1 MNVFRLN
8 QRAEIPTPTSDR
20 PGQFDIK
27 ACFDLGSKVSYHN
40 SVNKENFVPVRV
52 ISGNV
57 CVQVYPAQRVTIPT
71 GLIFDVPQGH
81 ILRLMSAANVTLKKG
96 LVIVDG
102 TGIINPKNAGEAFV
116 TLHNISD
123 TPAIINDGES
133 IALGMLEYAL
143 VYDITETSE
152 RPS

>member
-8 QRAEIPTPTSDR
+8 QRAEIPTQTSDR

-27 ACFDLGSKVSYHN
+27 ACLDLGSKVSYHN

-57 CVQVYPAQRVTIPT
+57 CVQIYPSQRFAIPT
-71 GLIFDVPQGH
+71 GLIFDIPEGH
-81 ILRLMSAANVTLKKG
+81 ILRLMSTASVTLKKG

-102 TGIINPKNAGEAFV
+102 TGIINPHSGEAFV

>member
-8 QRAEIPTPTSDR
+8 ERAEIPTINPEM

-27 ACFDLGSKVSYHN
+27 SCFDVNSRILYHN
-40 SVNKENFVPVRV
+40 SVNKESYVPARV
-52 ISGNV
+52 INNKL
-57 CVQVYPAQRVTIPT
+57 CVQIYPSQRAVIPT
-71 GLIFDVPQGH
+71 GLIFDVPEGH
-81 ILRLMSAANVTLKKG
+81 ILRLMSTTNVSLKKG

-102 TGIINPKNAGEAFV
+102 TGIINPNDSGEAFV

-123 TPAIINDGES
+123 TPAVIEDGER
-133 IALGMLEYAL
+133 IALGILEHVL
-143 VYDITETSE
+143 VYDITETNE

>member
-1 MNVFRLN
+1 MKVFRLN
-8 QRAEIPTPTSDR
+8 QRAEIPAPTPDR

-27 ACFDLGSKVSYHN
+27 ACFNLGNKVSFHN
-40 SVNKENFVPVRV
+40 SVNKENFVPTRIVGDKV
-52 ISGNV
+52 SI
-57 CVQVYPAQRVTIPT
+57 QIYPQQRVMIPT
-71 GLIFDVPQGH
+71 GLIFDVPEGH
-81 ILRLMSAANVTLKKG
+81 ILRLMSTTNVSLKKG

-102 TGIINPKNAGEAFV
+102 TGIINPNSGEAFV

-123 TPAIINDGES
+123 TPAVIEDGEK
-133 IALGMLEYAL
+133 IALALLEQVL